1 MKVKFRRRSQ
11 VMRMVLAGLCFS
23 SLFLPIRASASLG
36 GDVASVEADQ
46 QQMNAKRAVKTS
58 GKYSVHEITTSYG
71 LWCGNMFRRM
81 ERSSAWHGEGRFFPT
96 SSKFWAS
103 TTENLCKPL
112 RMPGLRSLG
121 VRATRR

>member
-36 GDVASVEADQ
+36 GDVTSVEADQ

-58 GKYSVHEITTSYG
+58 GKYSVHEITTPTV
-71 LWCGNMFRRM
+71 LWCGNMSRRM
-81 ERSSAWHGEGRFFPT
+81 ERYSAWHGEGRFFQT
-96 SSKFWAS
+96 SSKFWAR
-103 TTENLCKPL
+103 TTENLCKAH
-112 RMPGLRSLG
+112 RMPGLRSPG
-121 VRATRR
+121 VRATQR